1 MRWRTAEFLNS
12 RNTEVFAEYG
22 ADEKVRQAYT
32 YGENG
37 IGERISVDKS
47 EESSF
52 GGAVSGGVGAATGS
66 LASSTASSALK
77 RAIESI
83 PCQTLSDILFPVRD

>member
-1 MRWRTAEFLNS
+1 MWQMWYMKWRTTEFLNS

-32 YGENG
+32 YGERG

-47 EESSF
+47 TESSYYLHD
-52 GGAVSGGVGAATGS
+52 GRNNVTGILTETANLTNS
-66 LASSTASSALK
+66 YQYDSS
-77 RAIESI
+77 
-83 PCQTLSDILFPVRD
+83 